1 MAVGPPD
8 PHGLAGHLARIGDST
23 RAHAEMPLHLAATLL
38 RTTEEV
44 DVVTPGIIDGVVGV
58 LVVTNE
64 RVLIVNTR
72 RWTPVIVEEP
82 MDPGLKVEGWQDE
95 STAVLT
101 FTGHTTSRVEAI
113 VDKPLAFEAARIVRE
128 RVAAAPTRT
137 T

>member
-1 MAVGPPD
+1 
-8 PHGLAGHLARIGDST
+8 
-23 RAHAEMPLHLAATLL
+23 MPLHLAATLL
-38 RTTEEV
+38 RATEEV

-72 RWTPVIVEEP
+72 RWTPVVVEEP
-82 MDPGLKVEGWQDE
+82 IKPGLEVEGWQDE

-101 FTGHTTSRVEAI
+101 FRGDATSRVEAI

-128 RVAAAPTRT
+128 RVAVAPAST
-137 T
+137 